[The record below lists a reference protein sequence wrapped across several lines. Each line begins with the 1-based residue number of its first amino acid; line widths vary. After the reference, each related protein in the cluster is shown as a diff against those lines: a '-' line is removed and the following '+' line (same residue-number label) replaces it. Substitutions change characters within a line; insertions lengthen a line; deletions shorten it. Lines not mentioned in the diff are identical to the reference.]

1 MDAGLQVLR
10 QALRLPPWE
19 AIVPGEASGTLAYAA
34 TLAEVEGA
42 KGPLLLLL
50 EQADGDAD
58 IPACVAGI
66 ALGHPLPILS
76 HARPAGTPPVRR
88 VRGAGTP
95 QGL

>member
-1 MDAGLQVLR
+1 MLR

-66 ALGHPLPILS
+66 ALVHPLPLLS
-76 HARPAGTPPVRR
+76 HLGVRTRQARLPFAACRR
-88 VRGAGTP
+88 AGTP